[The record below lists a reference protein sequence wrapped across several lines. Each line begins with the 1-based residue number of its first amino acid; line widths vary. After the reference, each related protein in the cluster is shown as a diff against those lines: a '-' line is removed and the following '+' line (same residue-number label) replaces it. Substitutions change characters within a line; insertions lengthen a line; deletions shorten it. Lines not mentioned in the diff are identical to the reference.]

1 MKKVLVDVD
10 GLLKSFWVK
19 DGAETIDGGIPDN
32 IPDLNRLDWESIRT
46 RLHNE
51 LTQENFT
58 TWQDI
63 QRRPDIF
70 QGIILAVV
78 RNDIINLYKVYDQ
91 EVKDGKHHS
100 ASKDGT

>member
-1 MKKVLVDVD
+1 MRKVLIMED
-10 GLLKSFWVK
+10 GILKGYWIK
-19 DGAETIDGGIPDN
+19 DDAETTEFGIPEN

-91 EVKDGKHHS
+91 EVQNGKHHS
-100 ASKDGT
+100 TG